1 MTVKILMETK
11 KEGINFMEVELVD
24 VAILNKPAWHATH
37 VLRPDLLV
45 LSGSLADYGFMS
57 PIIVQKSTNTIID
70 GYHRWMLVK
79 DNKHMKAKFNGLVP
93 VVFVDCDLLEARV
106 MHMRLNRGRGALVAH
121 KVSDIVRELIASGAY
136 DEQDF
141 DRLLSMKYDELEVLI
156 DGTILKRK
164 KIAEHKYSRAWVPI
178 EAPAGTVDSPVI
190 EGPPNSDR

>member
-1 MTVKILMETK
+1 ME
-11 KEGINFMEVELVD
+11 IELVD
-24 VAILNKPAWHATH
+24 VSVLNKPTWHATH

-57 PIIVQKSTNTIID
+57 PIIVQKSTNIIID

-79 DNKHMKAKFNGLVP
+79 DNKHMNKKFDGLVP
-93 VVFVDCDLLEARV
+93 VRYVDCDSLEARA

-136 DEQDF
+136 EEQDF
-141 DRLLSMKYDELEVLI
+141 DRILSMKYDELEILM

-164 KIAEHKYSRAWVPI
+164 KISEHKYSRAWVPI
-178 EAPAGTVDSPVI
+178 EAPAGTVDSPNI
-190 EGPPNSDR
+190 ESPPNSDR